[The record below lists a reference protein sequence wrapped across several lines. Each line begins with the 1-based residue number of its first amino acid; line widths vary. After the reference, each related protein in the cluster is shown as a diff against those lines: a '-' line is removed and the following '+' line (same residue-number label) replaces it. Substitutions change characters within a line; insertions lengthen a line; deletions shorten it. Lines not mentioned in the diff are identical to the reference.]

1 MKLRTD
7 AKRDAIL
14 DVASAVFME
23 LGYERTSM
31 AEISSRLGGSKAT
44 LYGYFPSKEA
54 LFLATT
60 SAFGS
65 KYLEAAFEDMAAS
78 PASDLELVL
87 QRFGERM
94 LGVICSPDALA
105 VHRMVM
111 AEPGRSDVGRLFYEA
126 GPKRGVN
133 SLAEFLKVAMESGV
147 LREADPVVAAQ
158 QFLALIGAEV
168 QHLWFQNKVPKLTR
182 RQTTQFAERAVA
194 VFIGGYGMR

>member
-7 AKRDAIL
+7 AKREAIL
-14 DVASAVFME
+14 EVASAAFME

-31 AEISSRLGGSKAT
+31 AEISARLGGSKAT

-60 SAFGS
+60 RAFGS
-65 KYLEAAFEDMAAS
+65 KYLEAAFEDMATS

-87 QRFGERM
+87 QRFAERM
-94 LGVICSPDALA
+94 LGLICSPNALA

-111 AEPGRSDVGRLFYEA
+111 AESGRTDVGRLFYEA
-126 GPKRGVN
+126 GPKRGVTGM
-133 SLAEFLKVAMESGV
+133 AEFLKAAMARGS
-147 LREADPVVAAQ
+147 LRMADPVVAAQ

-168 QHLWFQNKVPKLTR
+168 QHLWFHNTVPKLTR
-182 RQTTQFAERAVA
+182 KQATLLAERAVA
-194 VFIGGYGMR
+194 VFIGGYGVR